1 MYRSKKSKTSLQ
13 YRLETSRTLHAPAE
27 GTISLEECRGTDSP
41 ERRARQSCSTSRKP
55 TETEHTKQNRKEQNI
70 HQQGEETPLN
80 ECRGTFSRTQ
90 ARAAL
95 MKAKTKSKKQKT

>member
-41 ERRARQSCSTSRKP
+41 VQAKNLQ
-55 TETEHTKQNRKEQNI
+55 KQNIAN
-70 HQQGEETPLN
+70 
-80 ECRGTFSRTQ
+80 RTKKN
-90 ARAAL
+90 R
-95 MKAKTKSKKQKT
+95 TYTSKGKRHP